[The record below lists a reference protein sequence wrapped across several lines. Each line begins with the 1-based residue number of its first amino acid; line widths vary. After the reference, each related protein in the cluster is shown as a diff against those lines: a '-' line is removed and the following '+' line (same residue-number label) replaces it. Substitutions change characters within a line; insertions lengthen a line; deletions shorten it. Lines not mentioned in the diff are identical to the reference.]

1 MNETKYTMI
10 MKTLVVRILNN
21 TYLTYTNSTFEMV
34 INKYT
39 HTTKQNKEKLNKNR
53 LHERAS

>member
-1 MNETKYTMI
+1 MNEAKYTMI